1 MVKLNRGLKKFGK
14 SLAKGLT
21 KMGKRGGKGL
31 LKLATNPNVGR
42 IAGAAL
48 ASAVGANPAM
58 GAKAG
63 ETASK
68 VGGVVSGLLQGRA
81 RKPSIQ
87 RQINSAQ
94 TEVA

>member
-1 MVKLNRGLKKFGK
+1 MVKVSRGLRKFGK
-14 SLAKGLT
+14 TLARGLT
-21 KMGKRGGKGL
+21 KMGKRAGRGV

-42 IAGAAL
+42 MAGAAL

-58 GAKAG
+58 GAKMG

-68 VGGVVSGLLQGRA
+68 VGGAVSSLVQGRA

-87 RQINSAQ
+87 RKLAASSS
-94 TEVA
+94 EVA